1 MDILTN
7 IYIYIYTHTHTQ
19 SKSIGSQPFVE
30 KQDIAIKKKKKK
42 KKGSINFI
50 KKNTVTAKALI

>member
-7 IYIYIYTHTHTQ
+7 IYIYIYTHTQ

-30 KQDIAIKKKKKK
+30 KQDIAIKKKKKRE
-42 KKGSINFI
+42 
-50 KKNTVTAKALI
+50 V

>member
-7 IYIYIYTHTHTQ
+7 IYIYTHTH

-30 KQDIAIKKKKKK
+30 KQDIAIKKRKRKKKRE
-42 KKGSINFI
+42 
-50 KKNTVTAKALI
+50 V

>member
-7 IYIYIYTHTHTQ
+7 IYIYIYTHTQ

-42 KKGSINFI
+42 GSINFI